1 MPDDPPTLEIHGG
14 TCLAVFAFEV
24 GAAIDLDQAEQR
36 WRAGGQRESIRH
48 SRRAPPHFEF
58 KPAPLRLDLGPAP
71 LQVAGRAVASVDAVL
86 FDFGALSVAYA
97 LPLAGPIEGLLPL
110 ALELTEAPTLTADAR
125 ARAQDLLAALGPAVR
140 RPELADVVEDYAI
153 FQITAHTIGGG
164 ATLAE
169 WLAANRALLA
179 RILRAESASLSRQ
192 EVDDAL
198 AHGLS
203 YADGDA
209 VFVDWNAALL
219 FDPHP
224 QEVTAALEFVN
235 VELLEMRHLDD
246 LLDAAL
252 EETYALLD
260 LGRARRPHQR
270 DARPHLGPRARRRH
284 ALRGRQQRAQAAR
297 RPVPGAALP
306 RRLPALPPA
315 RLGPEHPA
323 QAAHARRHLPEA
335 GRPPHQPPHGGPR
348 VDHHRPDRLRGRR
361 TRSGASGGSE
371 RELGASEPGRMLI
384 RSPGNAAPANDTR
397 CASSSSTRTST
408 RRWGSTTA
416 WPRSRPCLKQAGHE
430 TRLVNLNENLPPVP
444 TREDVLA
451 LVREW
456 RPGLIAFS
464 CLTQQYRGGARARAL
479 PARSGRAEGVA
490 LPPLIV
496 GGIHPTMVPRR

>member
-1 MPDDPPTLEIHGG
+1 
-14 TCLAVFAFEV
+14 
-24 GAAIDLDQAEQR
+24 
-36 WRAGGQRESIRH
+36 
-48 SRRAPPHFEF
+48 
-58 KPAPLRLDLGPAP
+58 
-71 LQVAGRAVASVDAVL
+71 
-86 FDFGALSVAYA
+86 
-97 LPLAGPIEGLLPL
+97 LPL

-198 AHGLS
+198 AQGLS

-260 LGRARRPHQR
+260 LGRARRPTNATLDR
-270 DARPHLGPRARRRH
+270 ISALELDAAMLFEGVNNALKLLGDQY
-284 ALRGRQQRAQAAR
+284 L
-297 RPVPGAALP
+297 
-306 RRLPALPPA
+306 A
-315 RLGPEHPA
+315 RLYR
-323 QAAHARRHLPEA
+323 AACQRFHLPDWDQSILRKLHTLD
-335 GRPPHQPPHGGPR
+335 GIYQKL
-348 VDHHRPDRLRGRR
+348 VDRR
-361 TRSGASGGSE
+361 TNR
-371 RELGASEPGRMLI
+371 RM
-384 RSPGNAAPANDTR
+384 
-397 CASSSSTRTST
+397 
-408 RRWGSTTA
+408 
-416 WPRSRPCLKQAGHE
+416 E
-430 TRLVNLNENLPPVP
+430 
-444 TREDVLA
+444 VL
-451 LVREW
+451 EW
-456 RPGLIAFS
+456 IIIALIAF
-464 CLTQQYRGGARARAL
+464 
-479 PARSGRAEGVA
+479 E
-490 LPPLIV
+490 V
-496 GGIHPTMVPRR
+496 GYSLLA